1 MLAGEPP
8 FTGDSPLS
16 VAVSHL
22 NKPAPPLTRHRP
34 DLPSR
39 FADVIERMLAK
50 QPADRY
56 ANPAALLADL
66 LELSNEGA
74 EQGWISQPVNWS
86 LAETIRA
93 ADDRSEATARLES
106 LMKTSVETRP
116 KRSSAIWL
124 AAWVAGCVLLG
135 IGAAALMR
143 PPQLLR
149 DAPYAS
155 AGYGNVWTQLLHAK
169 KFNTEAAWLAAVNHP
184 GADPKEH
191 PYHSRL
197 ARKGLAY
204 YYLTRGQDYEKAIK
218 PLQELAQLGE
228 SQPASSTFGI
238 AGNSRLT
245 PEMRVDLQED
255 SPQMADL
262 LEEAIDHILYSE

>member
-1 MLAGEPP
+1 
-8 FTGDSPLS
+8 
-16 VAVSHL
+16 
-22 NKPAPPLTRHRP
+22 
-34 DLPSR
+34 
-39 FADVIERMLAK
+39 
-50 QPADRY
+50 
-56 ANPAALLADL
+56 
-66 LELSNEGA
+66 
-74 EQGWISQPVNWS
+74 
-86 LAETIRA
+86 
-93 ADDRSEATARLES
+93 
-106 LMKTSVETRP
+106 MKTSVETRP

-238 AGNSRLT
+238 AGLVVAYANLGDLEKADQENSRLT
-245 PEMRVDLQED
+245 PEMRVDLQDD